1 VTTIPNV
8 NGTSTITIAAVNG
21 FTGTVTLAAVPTSG
35 LTANLNV
42 TIITGSG
49 SALLTVKASLGGT
62 YSVTVTGTAGTLVHS
77 VLITVNVQDFAIS
90 PTPGQEKVSVSPGG
104 SVNVSINV
112 ASLGGFAGTV
122 NLTPSCPT
130 GLTCSIN
137 PSQIMFSGSATL
149 TIAAGASTPTGTFLV
164 NVTGT
169 GPSTTHQTTITVT
182 VISGVSP
189 PSFSQMLWVHR
200 LSIQKLGGVQTW
212 RFGILNTDNATT
224 IYAAVRV
231 TINDGP
237 GVSQITLTTQVF
249 TIDPSRNL
257 LNLSLS
263 HTFTQSPMTFSF
275 TAVILWGTNATT
287 DPSQLPFQSTSNQG
301 VPVSGSFTVLP

>member
-1 VTTIPNV
+1 
-8 NGTSTITIAAVNG
+8 
-21 FTGTVTLAAVPTSG
+21 
-35 LTANLNV
+35 
-42 TIITGSG
+42 
-49 SALLTVKASLGGT
+49 
-62 YSVTVTGTAGTLVHS
+62 
-77 VLITVNVQDFAIS
+77 
-90 PTPGQEKVSVSPGG
+90 
-104 SVNVSINV
+104 
-112 ASLGGFAGTV
+112 
-122 NLTPSCPT
+122 
-130 GLTCSIN
+130 
-137 PSQIMFSGSATL
+137 MFSGSATL
-149 TIAAGASTPTGTFLV
+149 TITAGASTPTGTYLV

-200 LSIQKLGGVQTW
+200 LSIQRLGGVQTW

-224 IYAAVRV
+224 VYAAVRV

-249 TIDPSRNL
+249 TIGPSRNL

-263 HTFTQSPMTFSF
+263 QTFTQSGVTFSF

-287 DPSQLPFQSTSNQG
+287 DPSQLPFQSTDNQG